1 VIEERWGHYH
11 HTWARKRRA
20 TESGNDQIPPPPRRL
35 QRRGMGLSPRFAS
48 RAGVNGVPTVLR
60 DGSTVM
66 VRPVQST
73 DASLLAD
80 GFTRLSERSR
90 RLRFLGDKN
99 NLTVAELRYLT
110 CIDHHD
116 HEALGALSPD
126 GRGIGVARYVRDSED
141 PGRAEVAVTVVD
153 EWHGRGLGTK
163 LLELLSDRARAE
175 GVDRFTA
182 TVASDNMASSR
193 LVRSAG
199 GVLVSGSL
207 STREYEIRLVPPIE
221 QGLTGWL
228 RELDAGLAGA
238 WQGRGERGQTT
249 PLPAPEGLRELNRSD
264 SRQQR

>member
-1 VIEERWGHYH
+1 MIEERWGHNRH
-11 HTWARKRRA
+11 SWIRQRGA
-20 TESGNDQIPPPPRRL
+20 TAPGNGQLPPPPRRR
-35 QRRGMGLSPRFAS
+35 QRRGMGLPPRSPS
-48 RAGVNGVPTVLR
+48 RAWVNGVPTVLR

-80 GFTRLSERSR
+80 GFARLSERSR
-90 RLRFLGDKN
+90 SLRFLGRKD

-110 CIDHHD
+110 CVDHHD

-126 GRGIGVARYVRDSED
+126 GRGIGVARYIRDSED
-141 PGRAEVAVTVVD
+141 PGRAELAVTVVD
-153 EWHGRGLGTK
+153 EWHGRGLGTR

-182 TVASDNMASSR
+182 TVASDNVASIR

-199 GVLVSGSL
+199 GVLVSGSRG
-207 STREYEIRLVPPIE
+207 TREYEIWLVPPIE

-228 RELDAGLAGA
+228 RELDGGLTG
-238 WQGRGERGQTT
+238 
-249 PLPAPEGLRELNRSD
+249 D
-264 SRQQR
+264 

>member
-1 VIEERWGHYH
+1 
-11 HTWARKRRA
+11 
-20 TESGNDQIPPPPRRL
+20 
-35 QRRGMGLSPRFAS
+35 
-48 RAGVNGVPTVLR
+48 VPTVLR

-80 GFTRLSERSR
+80 GFARLSERSR
-90 RLRFLGDKN
+90 SLRFLGRKD

-110 CIDHHD
+110 CVDHHD

-126 GRGIGVARYVRDSED
+126 GRGIGVARYIRDSED
-141 PGRAEVAVTVVD
+141 PGRAELAVTVVD

-182 TVASDNMASSR
+182 TVASDNIASIR

-199 GVLVSGSL
+199 GVLVSGSRG
-207 STREYEIRLVPPIE
+207 TREYEIWLVPPIE
-221 QGLTGWL
+221 QGLAWWL
-228 RELDAGLAGA
+228 RELDAGLAG
-238 WQGRGERGQTT
+238 
-249 PLPAPEGLRELNRSD
+249 D
-264 SRQQR
+264 

>member
-1 VIEERWGHYH
+1 M
-11 HTWARKRRA
+11 
-20 TESGNDQIPPPPRRL
+20 PPPRR
-35 QRRGMGLSPRFAS
+35 RRERRMGLSLRSPSHRE
-48 RAGVNGVPTVLR
+48 VNAVPTVLR

-66 VRPVQST
+66 VRPVQSS

-80 GFTRLSERSR
+80 GFARLSERSR
-90 RLRFLGDKN
+90 RLRFLGEKD

-110 CIDHHD
+110 CIDHHN

-126 GRGIGVARYVRDSED
+126 GRGIGVARYIRDSED
-141 PGRAEVAVTVVD
+141 PSRAEVAITVID

-193 LVRSAG
+193 LV
-199 GVLVSGSL
+199 
-207 STREYEIRLVPPIE
+207 PPIE

-228 RELDAGLAGA
+228 RELDAGLAIA
-238 WQGRGERGQTT
+238 WQGRGERGQTV
-249 PLPAPEGLRELNRSD
+249 PPPAPEGLRELNRG
-264 SRQQR
+264 

>member
-1 VIEERWGHYH
+1 
-11 HTWARKRRA
+11 
-20 TESGNDQIPPPPRRL
+20 
-35 QRRGMGLSPRFAS
+35 MGLSLRSPSHRE
-48 RAGVNGVPTVLR
+48 VNAVPTVLR

-80 GFTRLSERSR
+80 GFARLSERSR
-90 RLRFLGDKN
+90 RLRFLGNKN

-126 GRGIGVARYVRDSED
+126 GRGIGVARYIRDSED
-141 PGRAEVAVTVVD
+141 PSRAEVAVTVVD

-207 STREYEIRLVPPIE
+207 GTREYEIRLVPPIE

-228 RELDAGLAGA
+228 RELDAGLAIA
-238 WQGRGERGQTT
+238 WQGRGERGQTV
-249 PLPAPEGLRELNRSD
+249 PPPAPEGLRELNRGD
-264 SRQQR
+264 SRRQR

>member
-1 VIEERWGHYH
+1 VIEERWGQDDS
-11 HTWARKRRA
+11 TWIGQRWPAAPGSDRL
-20 TESGNDQIPPPPRRL
+20 PPPPRR
-35 QRRGMGLSPRFAS
+35 RRGPRLSPGSSSHAE
-48 RAGVNGVPTVLR
+48 VHGVPTVLR

-66 VRPVQST
+66 VRPVQSS

-80 GFTRLSERSR
+80 GFARLSERSR
-90 RLRFLGDKN
+90 RWRFLGEKD

-110 CIDHHD
+110 CIDHHN

-126 GRGIGVARYVRDSED
+126 GRGIGVARYIRDSED
-141 PGRAEVAVTVVD
+141 PSRAEVAVTVVD

-193 LVRSAG
+193 LLRSAG

-207 STREYEIRLVPPIE
+207 NTREYEILLVPPIE

-228 RELDAGLAGA
+228 RELDAGLAAA
-238 WQGRGERGQTT
+238 WQGRRGRGQPR
-249 PLPAPEGLRELNRSD
+249 PLPAPKGLRELNRDD
-264 SRQQR
+264 SRRQR

>member
-1 VIEERWGHYH
+1 MIEERWGQDDR
-11 HTWARKRRA
+11 TWTGQPWPTAPGSDRM
-20 TESGNDQIPPPPRRL
+20 PPPRR
-35 QRRGMGLSPRFAS
+35 QRRGLKLSPGFSS
-48 RAGVNGVPTVLR
+48 RAEVHGVPTVLR

-66 VRPVQST
+66 VRPVQSS

-80 GFTRLSERSR
+80 GFARLSERSR
-90 RLRFLGDKN
+90 RLRFLGKKD

-110 CIDHHD
+110 CIDHHN

-126 GRGIGVARYVRDSED
+126 GRGIGVARYIRDSED
-141 PGRAEVAVTVVD
+141 PSRAEVAVTVVD

-175 GVDRFTA
+175 GVERFTA

-193 LVRSAG
+193 LLRSAG

-207 STREYEIRLVPPIE
+207 STREYEIWLVPTIE

-228 RELDAGLAGA
+228 RELDAGLAAA
-238 WQGRGERGQTT
+238 WQGRRGRGRPR
-249 PLPAPEGLRELNRSD
+249 PLPAPRGPRELNRGD
-264 SRQQR
+264 SRRQR